1 MTSDSLELQ
10 IEIVFAKVVMH
21 TKARCR
27 VVNVKVSRTTFIIRC
42 IRAREKT
49 TTSYKLQ
56 KKIFLSIIMN
66 G

>member
-27 VVNVKVSRTTFIIRC
+27 VVNVKVSRATFIIGC